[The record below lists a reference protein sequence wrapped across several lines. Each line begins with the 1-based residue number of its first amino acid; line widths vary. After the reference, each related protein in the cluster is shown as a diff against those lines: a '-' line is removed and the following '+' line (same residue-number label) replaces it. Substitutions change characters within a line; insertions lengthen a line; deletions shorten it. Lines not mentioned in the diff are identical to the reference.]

1 MNDMKTL
8 TIYEDLYDGFL
19 YTAKSWL
26 HVDLAEATE
35 NEGREICAA
44 ASFLFDYLFL
54 KENAGRAISA
64 RLASEL
70 GHAFLPDRLSNLATK
85 MRLAMAGNDFEL
97 GTSPLREYIQW
108 VKSAEPTVV
117 HSFLDE
123 AGKLALVT
131 AEEITNLL
139 IRENDAQIPNLRVA
153 EIVFLTVTDKF
164 YLFFMDVFGKDKFRT
179 FRSFPYFDS
188 VQEEMD
194 RIRQQPDD

>member
-64 RLASEL
+64 RS
-70 GHAFLPDRLSNLATK
+70 LPSVSVRSV
-85 MRLAMAGNDFEL
+85 
-97 GTSPLREYIQW
+97 SPR
-108 VKSAEPTVV
+108 
-117 HSFLDE
+117 
-123 AGKLALVT
+123 
-131 AEEITNLL
+131 
-139 IRENDAQIPNLRVA
+139 
-153 EIVFLTVTDKF
+153 
-164 YLFFMDVFGKDKFRT
+164 
-179 FRSFPYFDS
+179 
-188 VQEEMD
+188 
-194 RIRQQPDD
+194 